1 MAEWLLLR
9 MPRAA
14 DEPAEWLVCDAHG
27 FAAGSTQRG
36 ALPEAAPFA
45 AGRRLAVLVSAADA
59 LVTSVELPP
68 RAGARALQMTRF
80 ALEEQLLGDI
90 DAQHFAL
97 GRRGADGR
105 TPVAVATRAMMQSWL
120 ENLRAAGLQPE
131 LLCTDAALLPA
142 QPMQTVAWIDGDML
156 TLVPQRPL
164 VDAAAQVALTSAQA
178 ATPGEPLVCLPAE
191 DPSGALGL
199 AFGEAST
206 GAVDLTVYAAPADWA
221 RFGET
226 YEALRP
232 RLGALHVQLLGNG
245 PLPWL
250 APQLTAAPPLNL
262 LQGEFAARGAA
273 TNAWPRW
280 RLAAA
285 LAAALLLLHVGDR
298 LYALWGLQR
307 AEAGV
312 DAELVRLAETALPGT
327 AVEPASVKRQVAERL
342 AATATRDAGAML
354 QSLQTLAHSLGAG
367 DGKLRSLSFREGNT
381 DLQLRARDAQTLERI
396 KQSLRNDGMNAE
408 LVGGGAGTT
417 GVYEGHIQIKGNG
430 GRS

>member
-14 DEPAEWLVCDAHG
+14 DEPAEWLVCDAQG
-27 FAAGSTQRG
+27 FAAGTTQHG
-36 ALPEAAPFA
+36 ALSEAAVLA
-45 AGRRLAVLVSAADA
+45 TGRRLAVLVSAADA
-59 LVTSVELPP
+59 LLTAVELPP
-68 RAGARALQMTRF
+68 RAGARVLQMTRF

-97 GRRGADGR
+97 GRRAPDGR

-120 ENLRAAGLQPE
+120 ENLRTAGLQPE

-164 VDAAAQVALTSAQA
+164 AEAAAQVARASAM
-178 ATPGEPLVCLPAE
+178 PGEPLVCLPAE

-199 AFGEAST
+199 AFGESPTDAI
-206 GAVDLTVYAAPADWA
+206 DLTVYATPADWA
-221 RFGET
+221 RYGER

-232 RLGALHVQLLGNG
+232 RLGALHVQLLGGG

-250 APQLTAAPPLNL
+250 APQLSNPPPLNL
-262 LQGEFAARGAA
+262 LQGEFATSGA
-273 TNAWPRW
+273 TSNTWPRW

-285 LAAALLLLHVGDR
+285 LAAALLVLHVGDR
-298 LYALWGLQR
+298 AYTLWGLRR
-307 AEAGV
+307 AETVV
-312 DAELVRLAETALPGT
+312 DGELTKLGETALPGT
-327 AVEPASVKRQVAERL
+327 RIDTGSVRRQVAERL
-342 AATATRDAGAML
+342 AATQARDAGVML
-354 QSLQTLAHSLGAG
+354 QSLQTLAHSLGAA
-367 DGKLRSLSFREGNT
+367 DGKLRSLSFRDGNT
-381 DLQLRARDAQTLERI
+381 ELLLRARDAQTLERL
-396 KQSLRNDGMNAE
+396 KQSLRKDGMNAE
-408 LVGGGAGTT
+408 LVGGGAGTS
-417 GVYEGHIQIKGNG
+417 GLYEGHIQIKTGG